1 LALATCI
8 ASPAFATDGFNG
20 LLGVDYSHLSVNH
33 GGGDAN
39 NYGGN
44 LTGMFDLGS
53 QFAVQA
59 DGGYHHVELSHGG
72 GNSNDWNG
80 GGTAFWTGDLG
91 RAGATVSYNS
101 TDGNGAGNDG
111 HATNYGA
118 FGNWYA
124 LPSITFGVKGGGFSG
139 SSDTK
144 GEYAGAA
151 LTGYV
156 TPDFSLQGGYDYTH
170 LQHFGNEN
178 DWSARAEYLFSEQTP
193 IAVYAGYTNSKLS
206 DGGPTINVVSIG
218 LTYFFDSTGPE
229 SLEAHDRTGAERWG
243 NSFGPTLLKF

>member
-1 LALATCI
+1 MLALAGCI
-8 ASPAFATDGFNG
+8 ASPASAMPGFNG

-33 GGGDAN
+33 GGGNGND
-39 NYGGN
+39 YGASA
-44 LTGMFDLGS
+44 TGMFDVGS
-53 QFAVQA
+53 QFALQA
-59 DGGYHHVELSHGG
+59 DGGYHYVDISNGG
-72 GNSNDWNG
+72 HTNDWNA
-80 GGTAFWTGDLG
+80 GGTGFWTGYIG
-91 RAGATVSYNS
+91 RIGATAGYNS
-101 TDGNGAGNDG
+101 LDGDGSDG

-124 LPSITFGVKGGGFSG
+124 ADAITFGLKGGGFSG

-178 DWSARAEYLFSEQTP
+178 DWSARAEYLFSERMP
-193 IAVYAGYTNSKLS
+193 LAVYAGYTNSKIS
-206 DGGPTINVVSIG
+206 DGGPTINLFSVG
-218 LTYFFDSTGPE
+218 LTFFCDPVGPE